1 MKSNLSL
8 SALRASVEGTLRRFP
23 VSCAFAFMLAFYLIC
38 SIFAENTD
46 GVVVYYLSVG
56 CLMSLMLSLWLEN
69 SERDKTFWAIN
80 VLAHALL
87 LTDAAVLEFHVTNYS
102 PALQVAHSAAV
113 LGFVLGTVFL
123 PFRRAKDDLP
133 AWVFAVSIA
142 FSAALSAL
150 IGLIMTVGTCALLAG
165 FERLFGVSVSYKFYE
180 CDWTIFMALM
190 PILMFLSRVPR
201 PESIRVEMIPL
212 SRFLMGT
219 VRYLFIPLVA
229 GYMLVLYAYLLKIV
243 FVWELPQGAVSWL
256 VTAMMVGIL
265 AIICILYPAIRQDD
279 LKPFERAVVR
289 WMPLA
294 ALPLVVLMS
303 VGIVRR
309 FSDYGITANRL
320 YVMTLNLWFYA
331 VCIGLCLN
339 RAKRI
344 HWVFLSFGAIMLLT
358 SAQPLNYY
366 EIACRSITK
375 DVEEIMAKYPPAKL
389 PFDDSDDVRAWAAT
403 LPKAEVEAA
412 CSKLNYLIRNYAEED
427 WSRWATDW
435 FYPYDIVGALDADG
449 DDVLFIYDLHYD
461 LATVPCS
468 VPEGRT
474 TFIEGSISNDY
485 EHGESFMDSDSIC
498 RIEID
503 DVLADDKDAKL
514 AVRIDFKDF
523 LKHRK
528 EPDHVFVYKTED
540 GRADIVLTHLTTC
553 GDAEFKQLYLNYML
567 FE

>member
-23 VSCAFAFMLAFYLIC
+23 VSCVFAFMLAFYLIY

-69 SERDKTFWAIN
+69 SERDNTFWVIN
-80 VLAHALL
+80 VVAHALL
-87 LTDAAVLEFHVTNYS
+87 LADAFVLEFHVTDYS
-102 PALQVAHSAAV
+102 SALRIAHSSAV

-142 FSAALSAL
+142 FSAVWSAV
-150 IGLIMTVGTCALLAG
+150 IGLIMTLGTCGLLAG
-165 FERLFGVSVSYKFYE
+165 FESLFGVTVSYKVYE
-180 CDWTIFMALM
+180 SIWALFMALM
-190 PILMFLSRVPR
+190 PILMFLSRVPH
-201 PESIRVEMIPL
+201 PEEIRVEMVPL

-229 GYMLVLYAYLLKIV
+229 GYMLVLYAYLLKII
-243 FVWELPQGAVSWL
+243 FMWELPQGAVSWL

-265 AIICILYPAIRQDD
+265 AIICILYPAIRQDG

-294 ALPLVVLMS
+294 ALPLVVLMT

-331 VCIGLCLN
+331 VCIGLYLN

-366 EIACRSITK
+366 EIARRSITK

-412 CSKLNYLIRNYAEED
+412 CSKLDYLIRNYAEED
-427 WSRWATDW
+427 WSRWATDR
-435 FYPYDIVGALDADG
+435 FYPYYIVGALDADG
-449 DDVLFIYDLHYD
+449 DDELSNLYFHLGD
-461 LATVPCS
+461 VPCS
-468 VPEGRT
+468 IPEGRT
-474 TFIEGSISNDY
+474 RFVTGQFSNSY
-485 EHGESFMDSDSIC
+485 EHGAQFLDSDSIC
-498 RIEID
+498 RIEIY
-503 DVLADDKDAKL
+503 DVFADERDAKL
-514 AVRIDFKDF
+514 VVRIDFKEF

-528 EPDHVFVYKTED
+528 ERAHFLYKSED
-540 GRADIVLTHLTTC
+540 GRADILLTHLETS
-553 GDAEFKQLYLNYML
+553 GGPEYRYLSLNYML

>member
-23 VSCAFAFMLAFYLIC
+23 ASCVFAFLLAAYLIY

-46 GVVVYYLSVG
+46 GVAVYYLSVG
-56 CLMSLMLSLWLEN
+56 CLMSLMLSLW
-69 SERDKTFWAIN
+69 SEKTERPLTFLVIN
-80 VLAHALL
+80 VVAHALL
-87 LTDAAVLEFHVTNYS
+87 LADAFVLEFHVTDYS
-102 PALQVAHSAAV
+102 SALRIAHSSAV
-113 LGFVLGTVFL
+113 LGFILGTVFL

-133 AWVFAVSIA
+133 AWVFAVSMA
-142 FSAALSAL
+142 FSAALSAV
-150 IGLIMTVGTCALLAG
+150 IGLVMTLGTCGLVAG
-165 FERLFGVSVSYKFYE
+165 FEGLFDIGVSYKVYE
-180 CDWTIFMALM
+180 CIWAIFMALM
-190 PILMFLSRVPR
+190 PILMFLSRVPH
-201 PESIRVEMIPL
+201 PEEIRVEMVPL

-219 VRYLFIPLVA
+219 VRYLFIPLAA
-229 GYMLVLYAYLLKIV
+229 GYMLVLYAYLLKII
-243 FVWELPQGAVSWL
+243 FMWELPRGAVSWL

-294 ALPLVVLMS
+294 ALPLVVLMT

-331 VCIGLCLN
+331 VCIGLFLL
-339 RAKRI
+339 RARRI
-344 HWVFLSFGAIMLLT
+344 HWVFLSFGAIMLLS

-366 EIACRSITK
+366 EIARRSITK

-389 PFDDSDDVRAWAAT
+389 PFDSSNDVQAWAAT
-403 LPKAEVEAA
+403 MPKDVAETA
-412 CSKLNYLIRNYAEED
+412 CGKLNYLLLNYAKDD
-427 WSRWATDW
+427 WSQWASYT
-435 FYPYDIVGALDADG
+435 PY
-449 DDVLFIYDLHYD
+449 IYDFVDTAYTSGYD
-461 LATVPCS
+461 ELSNLSFSLGDVPCS

-474 TFIEGSISNDY
+474 HFVNGSFSNSY
-485 EHGESFMDSDSIC
+485 EHGEHFLDSDSIC

-503 DVLADDKDAKL
+503 DVFADERGAK
-514 AVRIDFKDF
+514 VVVCIDFKDF

-528 EPDHVFVYKTED
+528 ERAHFLYKSED
-540 GRADIVLTHLTTC
+540 GRADILLTHLETH
-553 GDAEFKQLYLNYML
+553 GGPEYRYLSLDYML

>member
-8 SALRASVEGTLRRFP
+8 SALRASAEGTLRRFP
-23 VSCAFAFMLAFYLIC
+23 ASCVFAFLLAAYLIY
-38 SIFAENTD
+38 SIFAESTD
-46 GVVVYYLSVG
+46 GVAVYYLSVG
-56 CLMSLMLSLWLEN
+56 CLMSLMLSLW
-69 SERDKTFWAIN
+69 SEKSDRPMTFLAIY
-80 VLAHALL
+80 VVAHALL
-87 LTDAAVLEFHVTNYS
+87 LTDAFVLEFHVTDYS
-102 PALQVAHSAAV
+102 PALWVAHSTAV

-123 PFRRAKDDLP
+123 PFRRSKDDLP
-133 AWVFAVSIA
+133 AWVFAVSLG

-150 IGLIMTVGTCALLAG
+150 IGLIMTLGTCALLAG
-165 FERLFGVSVSYKFYE
+165 FESLFGIGVSYKVYE
-180 CDWTIFMALM
+180 CVWTLFMALM

-201 PESIRVEMIPL
+201 PESIRVEMVPL

-256 VTAMMVGIL
+256 VTAMMMGIL
-265 AIICILYPAIRQDD
+265 AIICILYPAIRQND

-320 YVMTLNLWFYA
+320 YVMTFNLWFYA
-331 VCIGLCLN
+331 VCIGLCLL
-339 RAKRI
+339 RARRI
-344 HWVFLSFGAIMLLT
+344 HWIFLSFGAIMLLS

-366 EIACRSITK
+366 EIARRSITK

-389 PFDDSDDVRAWAAT
+389 PFGDSNDLRAWAAT
-403 LPKAEVEAA
+403 LPKDEAETA
-412 CSKLNYLIRNYAEED
+412 CSKLYYLCSNYAKDD
-427 WSRWATDW
+427 WGQWCSFAYY
-435 FYPYDIVGALDADG
+435 FYDTVDTVSLGGYDELSNLSFSLG
-449 DDVLFIYDLHYD
+449 D
-461 LATVPCS
+461 VPCS

-474 TFIEGSISNDY
+474 HFVNGSFSNSY
-485 EHGESFMDSDSIC
+485 EHGEHFLDSDSIC

-503 DVLADDKDAKL
+503 DVFADERGAK
-514 AVRIDFKDF
+514 VVVCIDFKDF

-528 EPDHVFVYKTED
+528 ERAHFLYKSED
-540 GRADIVLTHLTTC
+540 GRADILLTHLETS
-553 GDAEFKQLYLNYML
+553 GGQEYRYLSLDYML